1 MIYSEINISN
11 IRSFLHLVPA
21 WMLGRIND
29 PAVFGLGALDDS
41 AKHVPEGAII
51 FEVMPDSKEV
61 VIRWLFVREALRGQG
76 IGSGL
81 MDCFFEAL
89 TKIDHDRIIADI
101 PEGVMAEE
109 VQELLSLYRF
119 RFETAVEGDL
129 LQPFSEL
136 IKNHTLAASRPHK
149 DYVNMG
155 QVDIKDTMRFLMS
168 LKNNDKA
175 KRVLTDINS
184 VDKKIS
190 CVHRL
195 PMGVDGAFLVKK
207 HMGGMLE
214 PVFLLSQNA
223 DRTAPLRLLH
233 ASICMVKEIYP
244 SDQAVYLKCFEN
256 SLGGL
261 LDYIVPDIHPVNV
274 RRGVHFVPG
283 QFF

>member
-1 MIYSEINISN
+1 MIYSEISTKN

-29 PAVFGLGALDDS
+29 PRLFGLGAVDDS
-41 AKHVPEGAII
+41 AKHVPEGAVV
-51 FEVMPDSKEV
+51 FEISPDNREV
-61 VIRWLFVREALRGQG
+61 AIKWLFVREALRGHG

-81 MDCFFEAL
+81 MDYFFE
-89 TKIDHDRIIADI
+89 TVSGMDYDRITADI
-101 PEGVMAEE
+101 PEGAMAEE

-119 RFETAVEGDL
+119 RFESTVEGDV
-129 LQPFSEL
+129 LQPFNEL
-136 IKNHTLAASRPHK
+136 IKNPTLAAAKPHK
-149 DYVNMG
+149 GYLSMG
-155 QVDIKDTMRFLMS
+155 AVDIKDTMRFLMS
-168 LKNNDKA
+168 LKNNEKA
-175 KRVLTDINS
+175 KQVLMDINN

-190 CVHRL
+190 CVHKL
-195 PMGVDGAFLVKK
+195 PMGVDGAFLIKK

-214 PVFLLSQNA
+214 PIFLLSQNA

-233 ASICMVKEIYP
+233 GSICMVRDNYP
-244 SDQAVYLKCFEN
+244 GDQAVYLKCFEN

-283 QFF
+283 K